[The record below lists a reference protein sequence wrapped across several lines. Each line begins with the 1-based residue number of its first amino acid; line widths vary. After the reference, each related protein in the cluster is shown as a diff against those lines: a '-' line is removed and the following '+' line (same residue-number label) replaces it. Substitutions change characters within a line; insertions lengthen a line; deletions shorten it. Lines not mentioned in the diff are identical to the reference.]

1 MWRGKG
7 KGMKTRSQSL
17 TKRVTID
24 TTRDIRFYRPGP
36 VTRRLSERA
45 LEEEQADEQGDS
57 ALLPLSGSQP
67 ASNPTRSKPSRGR
80 QARSR
85 RRG

>member
-1 MWRGKG
+1 
-7 KGMKTRSQSL
+7 MKTRSQSL

-45 LEEEQADEQGDS
+45 REEEQADERG

-67 ASNPTRSKPSRGR
+67 VSKAHS
-80 QARSR
+80 
-85 RRG
+85 